1 MSALA
6 PAPLTPKSG
15 YMTPAIARESSR
27 GTSLCTSSDESTKN
41 GKSDGS
47 TVCRHSVTPS
57 RAAAAL
63 TSGKKSSAAPKNTG
77 KNSAAAPRSL
87 AIASPPF
94 GRAYERRVKII
105 RAAKKREPAK
115 RSALLYQ
122 IS

>member
-1 MSALA
+1 
-6 PAPLTPKSG
+6 
-15 YMTPAIARESSR
+15 MTPAIARESSR

-57 RAAAAL
+57 RAAVAL

-77 KNSAAAPRSL
+77 KSSAAPRSF
-87 AIASPPF
+87 ATASPPF
-94 GRAYERRVKII
+94 GRAYERRTKII

-115 RSALLYQ
+115 RSALLCQ